1 MKMKF
6 HVFIFLKSQKE
17 ADFSKKVNFI
27 QKNKPLLNT
36 NNDNS
41 NINRETK
48 LYQIGSELTFDNK
61 KDTTINS
68 TSYYFNNSLNN
79 NIDYQPLRNI
89 SLNSIDDKYKY
100 MENPFTT
107 PEIPINEDEERRAKI
122 IERINKNRNNRY
134 KSQSVD
140 KIRNNN
146 SEKIQKREI
155 N

>member
-1 MKMKF
+1 MN
-6 HVFIFLKSQKE
+6 L
-17 ADFSKKVNFI
+17 I
-27 QKNKPLLNT
+27 QNNKPLLNI
-36 NNDNS
+36 NNGNS

>member
-1 MKMKF
+1 MSF
-6 HVFIFLKSQKE
+6 LFLKSQKE
-17 ADFSKKVNFI
+17 ANFSKKVNFI

-36 NNDNS
+36 NNGIS

-48 LYQIGSELTFDNK
+48 LYQNGSELTFDNK

-79 NIDYQPLRNI
+79 NIDYQPLRYI
-89 SLNSIDDKYKY
+89 SFNSIDDKYKY

-107 PEIPINEDEERRAKI
+107 PKIPKNENEEKRAKI
-122 IERINKNRNNRY
+122 FERINKNRNNRY

-140 KIRNNN
+140 NIRNNN
-146 SEKIQKREI
+146 NERIQKREI
-155 N
+155 I